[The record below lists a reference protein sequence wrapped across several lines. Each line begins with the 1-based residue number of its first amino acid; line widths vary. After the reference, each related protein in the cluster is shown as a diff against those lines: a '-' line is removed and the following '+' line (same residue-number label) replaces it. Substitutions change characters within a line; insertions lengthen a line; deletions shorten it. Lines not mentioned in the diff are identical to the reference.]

1 MRNAIKSG
9 LCTASLLLFMA
20 HVAHGQTPLGTEFT
34 FQGQLSSSGTTAIG
48 NADFRCGLFD
58 ALQGGA
64 QIGTTLSHDNVA
76 LINGLFTLSLD
87 FGASAFNGEAR
98 WLEISVRMPAGSG
111 GFTTLAPRQAL
122 SAVPFSLKTRGV
134 DGHSLDAA
142 DGSPVDAVFVDHL
155 GRVGIGTNQP
165 SGTLEVSAATPS
177 IFIQDTSGAPTGY
190 IQFEDSLGNATGY
203 LGFDSTLNSHFSVV
217 NIRQGGNIVLNPG
230 PGGAVQVPV
239 LEITGADV
247 AEKFPVSEKLTPGLL
262 AAIDPSHPGKLCLSR
277 GAYNKRVAG
286 VVSGANNFSV
296 GAVLGSTPECKD
308 APPIALSGR
317 VYVWCEATTSA
328 IQPGDLLTTST
339 RPGFAMKAA
348 DASRAHGAVI
358 GKAMEALS
366 SGEGLVLV
374 LVSLQ

>member
-1 MRNAIKSG
+1 
-9 LCTASLLLFMA
+9 MA